1 MIVSVLDKVAGFY
14 SILFFTINHY
24 MACKKKNESFKLD
37 SSEWLF
43 KSVNGWTD
51 YFKSID
57 FTVDNDTKEPQHM
70 GQGAE
75 SLQLLTS
82 RCAMVASLP
91 VGTEGSNLEHRRCSE
106 CSEEKFG
113 HNSLLD
119 NFNMHEYKRTIHN
132 DFYLYNDTVQ
142 KEIDDTKERLGL
154 VSGEYDT
161 IFIRRGDK
169 LFCESQ
175 YYDTE
180 KYVVLLLQKHPEC
193 TTIFLQTDDYNCF
206 LDIEKYIRDH
216 DLNIKVITLCDPTST
231 GIVVFERDF
240 KVDVHNCKIGGNQS
254 NIQYVEKIA
263 DNLHRTKPVSKM
275 NAEEIYRHTVDML
288 VGVDICLYS
297 NYCILDNQS
306 NVARFISIAH
316 NDHTKLFDVRYP
328 NENIVM
334 GWTMC
339 PAYW

>member
-24 MACKKKNESFKLD
+24 MACKKNNTSFKID

-51 YFKSID
+51 YFRSID
-57 FTVDNDTKEPQHM
+57 FTGEPDHDSGEYVLTKEEARIIELSPINREFKD
-70 GQGAE
+70 GVL
-75 SLQLLTS
+75 SIRT
-82 RCAMVASLP
+82 
-91 VGTEGSNLEHRRCSE
+91 
-106 CSEEKFG
+106 G
-113 HNSLLD
+113 HNCLID

-132 DFYLYNDTVQ
+132 DFYLYNDAVQ
-142 KEIDDTKERLGL
+142 KEIDETKERLGL

-180 KYVVLLLQKHPEC
+180 KYVALLLQKHPEC

-206 LDIEKYIRDH
+206 LDIEKYILDH
-216 DLNIKVITLCDPTST
+216 SLGVKVITLCDPTST
-231 GIVVFERDF
+231 GVVVFERDF
-240 KVDVHNCKIGGNQS
+240 TVDVHNCKIGGNQS
-254 NIQYVEKIA
+254 NIKYVEKIA
-263 DNLHRTKPVSKM
+263 ENLHKTKPVSKM
-275 NAEEIYRHTVDML
+275 DSDEIYRHTVDML
-288 VGVDICLYS
+288 VGVDICLHS
-297 NYCILDNQS
+297 KYCILDNQS

-316 NDHTKLFDVRYP
+316 NDQTKLFDVRYP
-328 NENIVM
+328 DENIVM

>member
-1 MIVSVLDKVAGFY
+1 MTVVSVLDKVAGFY

-51 YFKSID
+51 YFRTVD
-57 FTVDNDTKEPQHM
+57 FMGDNDTNEPQR
-70 GQGAE
+70 
-75 SLQLLTS
+75 T
-82 RCAMVASLP
+82 
-91 VGTEGSNLEHRRCSE
+91 
-106 CSEEKFG
+106 G
-113 HNSLLD
+113 HNALLD

-132 DFYLYNDTVQ
+132 DFYLYNDAVQ

-154 VSGEYDT
+154 IHGEYDT

-175 YYDTE
+175 YYPTE
-180 KYVVLLLQKHPEC
+180 KYVALLLQKHPEC

-216 DLNIKVITLCDPTST
+216 ELNIKVITLCDPTST
-231 GIVVFERDF
+231 GVVVFERDF

-254 NIQYVEKIA
+254 NLTYVEKIA

-275 NAEEIYRHTVDML
+275 NSEEIYRHTVDML

-297 NYCILDNQS
+297 KYCILDNQS

-316 NDHTKLFDVRYP
+316 NDHTKLFDLRYP

>member
-51 YFKSID
+51 YFR
-57 FTVDNDTKEPQHM
+57 TVDFMGDVDEDSKEPQR
-70 GQGAE
+70 
-75 SLQLLTS
+75 T
-82 RCAMVASLP
+82 
-91 VGTEGSNLEHRRCSE
+91 
-106 CSEEKFG
+106 G
-113 HNSLLD
+113 HNALLD

-132 DFYLYNDTVQ
+132 DFYLYNDAVQ

-154 VSGEYDT
+154 IPGEYDT

-180 KYVVLLLQKHPEC
+180 KYVALLLQKHPEC

-206 LDIEKYIRDH
+206 LDIEKYICEH
-216 DLNIKVITLCDPTST
+216 DLNIKVVTLCDPTST
-231 GIVVFERDF
+231 GVVVFERDF

-254 NIQYVEKIA
+254 NLTYVEKIA
-263 DNLHRTKPVSKM
+263 ENLHRTKPVSKM
-275 NAEEIYRHTVDML
+275 NSEEIYRHTVDML

-297 NYCILDNQS
+297 KYCILDNQS

>member
-24 MACKKKNESFKLD
+24 MACKKNKGSFKID

-51 YFKSID
+51 YFRSID
-57 FTVDNDTKEPQHM
+57 FM
-70 GQGAE
+70 GDAD
-75 SLQLLTS
+75 
-82 RCAMVASLP
+82 
-91 VGTEGSNLEHRRCSE
+91 
-106 CSEEKFG
+106 SEEYILTDDEARLIEISPIKRELKDGIITVRTG
-113 HNSLLD
+113 HNALID

-132 DFYLYNDTVQ
+132 DFYLYNDAVQ

-154 VSGEYDT
+154 LPGEYDT

-180 KYVVLLLQKHPEC
+180 KYVALLLQKHPEC

-206 LDIEKYIRDH
+206 LDIEKYIH
-216 DLNIKVITLCDPTST
+216 DNDLSIKVITLCDPKST
-231 GIVVFERDF
+231 GVVVFERDF
-240 KVDVHNCKIGGNQS
+240 NVDVHNCKIGGNQS

-263 DNLHRTKPVSKM
+263 ENLHQTKPVNKM
-275 NAEEIYRHTVDML
+275 NSEEIYRHTVDML

-297 NYCILDNQS
+297 KYCILDNQS

-328 NENIVM
+328 DENIVM